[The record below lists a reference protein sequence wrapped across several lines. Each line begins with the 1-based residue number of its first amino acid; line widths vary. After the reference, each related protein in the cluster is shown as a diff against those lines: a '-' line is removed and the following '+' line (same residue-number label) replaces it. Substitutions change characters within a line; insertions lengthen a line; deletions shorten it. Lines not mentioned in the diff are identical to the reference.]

1 MRVQDQFLRE
11 SNGYG
16 SDRYGGSHDDY
27 GTDRAS
33 DDRGVIDDPDCAQC
47 KLKKRF
53 QDNWTPVGST
63 PEFGQGDELEREM
76 APAPLLPLTSRRRS

>member
-1 MRVQDQFLRE
+1 VATAPKEEAYMRVQDQFHRE

-16 SDRYGGSHDDY
+16 SDRYGGSRNDY

-33 DDRGVIDDPDCAQC
+33 DDRVVMDDPDYAQY
-47 KLKKRF
+47 KPKKRF

-63 PEFGQGDELEREM
+63 PKFG
-76 APAPLLPLTSRRRS
+76 